1 MENDSHVHN
10 YIHTPT
16 TATSST
22 SSTSISTHDY
32 TKTHING
39 LPATYVLTKNPDDP
53 AGDSF
58 VVAKVLD
65 VPSIATM
72 TTTSENSPPTR
83 IPHSYKLY
91 NYSDTPLHLCDT
103 NSIITQY
110 RCSNHNLQHRTID
123 ISKGAYSNEEISW
136 YSDPESKIPE
146 PTRLVII
153 PMLRCFLCGDFQN
166 NEDDIHY
173 ESSGQH
179 AYGYRYCTECR
190 PYFMNSLYKAIT
202 PIITIRRDFEAWLA
216 STDNTIHDRPFIWVA
231 RTRRD
236 NNGKRIVLGNTPY
249 IYTKWHILNWVTIK
263 HKFPRTSIEDS
274 TTIIEKEEYSLLCE
288 QIEVVDVDGNIISKL
303 VPIRDIY
310 ITNLPLLADPAVLD
324 YDPNIDDPLNKYSES
339 QQNDMF
345 KAAFVPVDKQ

>member
-10 YIHTPT
+10 YIHTLT
-16 TATSST
+16 SATSATSST
-22 SSTSISTHDY
+22 STSTHDY

-91 NYSDTPLHLCDT
+91 NYSDTPLHLCNT

-274 TTIIEKEEYSLLCE
+274 TTIIEKEEDSLLCE